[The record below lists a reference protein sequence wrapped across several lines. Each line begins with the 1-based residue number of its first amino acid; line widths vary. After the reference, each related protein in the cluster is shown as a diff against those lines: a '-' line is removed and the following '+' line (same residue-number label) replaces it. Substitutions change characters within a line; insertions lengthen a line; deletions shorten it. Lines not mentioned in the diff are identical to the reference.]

1 MENSNQGAPAQQI
14 VWWGLPRQSPHGL
27 MARLC
32 LAMVATA
39 GFFYV
44 NILPALVDGL
54 VTGRAYSTA
63 EAGQIGSA
71 NIYGA
76 AIGALLAVPLAGR
89 LPWRWCCAALLCA
102 LMAVDFASALL
113 TAPDWL
119 VWIRG
124 GHGVLG
130 GLLVG
135 IAYSIFA
142 RTHQPAQTFGVLLVV
157 QYGLGGLGVMWL
169 PNLVPV
175 FGAEVLFWCLMLFS
189 GVSLGLLAL
198 LPDYP
203 VLEPLQAR
211 LQSRSGGIAWW
222 PLLATLA
229 ALFLFQAGNNGPYAV
244 IMGLAKSH
252 GLALDY
258 ITRWLGIAAWL
269 GVVGAVLVIVFSD
282 RAGRLAPLTLA
293 MVLTVFATWALLYA
307 GHAGL
312 FAAANCVVGITWA
325 FVIAYLLGMAA
336 EFDAEG
342 RMAALAGFASKMGLA
357 SGSLVAAG
365 MVGDGGAASS
375 AYVAMLW
382 VAVGALVLALLL
394 AAGPALLLDRLRAA
408 PAERERSPS
417 VSVTQEAADGAA
429 KAV

>member
-1 MENSNQGAPAQQI
+1 MMQTASSNNEQLSHA
-14 VWWGLPRQSPHGL
+14 WWGLPRRSPHGL

-54 VTGRAYSTA
+54 VTGRGYSTA
-63 EAGQIGSA
+63 DAGQIGSA

-76 AIGALLAVPLAGR
+76 AVGALLAVPLAGR
-89 LPWRWCCAALLCA
+89 LPWRSCCAALLC
-102 LMAVDFASALL
+102 LLIAVDFASAILL
-113 TAPDWL
+113 SPEWL

-142 RTHQPAQTFGVLLVV
+142 RTHQPARTFGVLLVV

-169 PNLVPV
+169 PTLVPEY
-175 FGAEVLFWCLMLFS
+175 GADVLFWCLMLFS
-189 GVSLGLLAL
+189 ATSLALLAL
-198 LPDYP
+198 LSDYP
-203 VLEPLQAR
+203 VLAPTARPLE
-211 LQSRSGGIAWW
+211 SVSGGIAWW

-252 GLALDY
+252 GLVLDY

-269 GVVGAVLVIVFSD
+269 GVVGAVLVIVFSG
-282 RAGRLAPLTLA
+282 RTGRLLPLTLTMA
-293 MVLTVFATWALLYA
+293 MTLVATWALLYA

-312 FAAANCVVGITWA
+312 FAVANCLVGITWA

-357 SGSLVAAG
+357 SGSLVAAR
-365 MVGDGGAASS
+365 MVGDAGAHSD

-382 VAVGALVLALLL
+382 VAVAALLLALLL
-394 AAGPALLLDRLRAA
+394 AAGPALMLDRLRKGAA
-408 PAERERSPS
+408 PAPGIS
-417 VSVTQEAADGAA
+417 VGGAEQAANGAA
-429 KAV
+429 KPV

>member
-1 MENSNQGAPAQQI
+1 MQTASANVEQQGHA
-14 VWWGLPRQSPHGL
+14 WWGLPRQSPHGL
-27 MARLC
+27 LARLC

-54 VTGRAYSTA
+54 VTGRGYSTA
-63 EAGQIGSA
+63 DAGQIGSA

-76 AIGALLAVPLAGR
+76 AVGALLAVPLAGR
-89 LPWRWCCAALLCA
+89 LPWRSCCAVLLC
-102 LMAVDFASALL
+102 LLIAVDFTSAILL
-113 TAPDWL
+113 SPDWL

-124 GHGVLG
+124 GHGLLG

-142 RTHQPAQTFGVLLVV
+142 RTHQPARTFGVLLVV

-169 PNLVPV
+169 PSLVPV
-175 FGAEVLFWCLMLFS
+175 YGADVLFWCLMLFS
-189 GVSLGLLAL
+189 GTSLALLAL

-203 VLEPLQAR
+203 VLAPAARPLK
-211 LQSRSGGIAWW
+211 SPSGGIAWW

-252 GLALDY
+252 GLVLDY

-269 GVVGAVLVIVFSD
+269 GVVGAVLVIVFSG
-282 RAGRLAPLTLA
+282 RSGRLLPLTLA
-293 MVLTVFATWALLYA
+293 MVLTLVATWALLYA

-312 FAAANCVVGITWA
+312 FAVANCLVGITWA

-336 EFDAEG
+336 EFDAAG

-357 SGSLVAAG
+357 SGSLVAAR
-365 MVGDGGAASS
+365 MVGDAGAHSE

-382 VAVGALVLALLL
+382 VAVAALFMALLL
-394 AAGPALLLDRLRAA
+394 AAGPALLLDRLRNGAA
-408 PAERERSPS
+408 PGSG
-417 VSVTQEAADGAA
+417 VSVGVAEQAANGAA
-429 KAV
+429 KPV